1 MAVLTDTL
9 RLTETFLS
17 LQGEGE
23 HAGLL
28 CYFIRTAGCDLRCR
42 WCDTDYSW
50 TGGVKHS
57 LDDIV
62 AGIPE
67 GVTLVQITGGEPLL
81 QKEAVIELIK
91 RLSAEYAVLLETG
104 GHRSIEGMPAETH
117 IVLDIK
123 LPGSNESHHNFAD
136 NLPFLK
142 SSDEIKFVI
151 ADRRD
156 YEAARSWINEHRLH
170 QVCKLLVSPV
180 FGEIA
185 PSDLAQWVIDDRLPV
200 RMQLQQHKLIWDP
213 NRRGV

>member
-17 LQGEGE
+17 LQGEGK

-81 QKEAVIELIK
+81 
-91 RLSAEYAVLLETG
+91 
-104 GHRSIEGMPAETH
+104 
-117 IVLDIK
+117 
-123 LPGSNESHHNFAD
+123 
-136 NLPFLK
+136 
-142 SSDEIKFVI
+142 
-151 ADRRD
+151 
-156 YEAARSWINEHRLH
+156 
-170 QVCKLLVSPV
+170 
-180 FGEIA
+180 
-185 PSDLAQWVIDDRLPV
+185 
-200 RMQLQQHKLIWDP
+200 
-213 NRRGV
+213 

>member
-1 MAVLTDTL
+1 MAAVTDML

-62 AGIPE
+62 AGIPD

-81 QKEAVIELIK
+81 QRDAVIELMK
-91 RLSAEYAVLLETG
+91 RLLPGYRVLLETG
-104 GHRSIEGMPAETH
+104 GHRSIKGLPQEVH

-123 LPGSNESHHNFAD
+123 LPGSNEAHHDFAA

-151 ADRRD
+151 SNRED
-156 YEAARSWINEHRLH
+156 YEAARFWMAEHCLH
-170 QVCKLLVSPV
+170 QICKVLVSPV

-185 PSDLAQWVIDDRLPV
+185 PSDLAGWVIEDRLPV
-200 RMQLQQHKLIWDP
+200 RMQLQQHKLIWGA